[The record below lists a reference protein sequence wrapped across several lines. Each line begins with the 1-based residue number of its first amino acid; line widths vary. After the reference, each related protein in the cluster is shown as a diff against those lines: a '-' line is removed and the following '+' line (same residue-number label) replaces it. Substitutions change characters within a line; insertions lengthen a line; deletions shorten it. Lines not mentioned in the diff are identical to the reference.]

1 MIKISLILISMFLT
15 FALQAQELL
24 FNTISPIKV
33 AEIPELLEATDDQIR
48 EEPQFGRAS
57 TAFAEQ
63 HGGPLTQAVLREL
76 RKYLTPEEYA
86 HLRLVVKTHELEKGW
101 YPNEPGW
108 HCNHFYYIQE
118 GTNDDNSA
126 KTRIRPINPLDVQT
140 RIFIAMSG
148 EPTTQ
153 FLKNRDVSL
162 DLTLPNWR
170 VVAKEI
176 NKSLQPED
184 IVRLKP
190 GTLTEFRC
198 NEIHQG
204 SPAKK
209 KGMTWRYMLRAT
221 WFPEGHE
228 ENEIGYENN
237 VRHRQN
243 AYPPEIGL
251 ELESSSYSPSDSH
264 IRSK

>member
-1 MIKISLILISMFLT
+1 MNKIALILFATCMTL
-15 FALQAQELL
+15 ALQAEELM
-24 FNTISPIKV
+24 FNTILPIQV
-33 AEIPELLEATDDQIR
+33 AQIPELLEATEEQIR
-48 EEPQFGRAS
+48 AEPQFGRAS
-57 TAFAEQ
+57 TTFAEQ
-63 HGGPLTQAVLREL
+63 HGGPLTQAVLKAL
-76 RKYLTPEEYA
+76 RNNLTPEEYA

-118 GTNDDNSA
+118 GTNSDDSV

-140 RIFIAMSG
+140 RVFIVMSG

-153 FLKNRDVSL
+153 FLKARDVSL

-176 NKSLQPED
+176 NKSLRPED
-184 IVRLKP
+184 VVRLQP
-190 GTLTEFRC
+190 GALVEFRC

-204 SPAKK
+204 SPAQK
-209 KGMTWRYMLRAT
+209 KGLTWRYMLRAT

-228 ENEIGYENN
+228 ENEIGYQNN
-237 VRHRQN
+237 VRYRQN

-251 ELESSSYSPSDSH
+251 ELENPSYSPSESH
-264 IRSK
+264 IR